1 MKKILLLL
9 LCVVINSSVLF
20 SKPGTKS
27 SGKLEIPTSSK
38 GERRSKGA
46 GKRRQTAPTKAI
58 TRSVRAEMVRESER
72 KKQLLIEQCNFL
84 FALCEGN
91 SNLDDFSLLVSR
103 LRDELKPLLSSGVTV
118 ELFAEIT
125 EKLKY
130 DFRLNWVN
138 LKKQLVSFKSF
149 LNSRQKN
156 SLTLTLCEGIC
167 ALWGLCIIFPLN
179 NEYVWY
185 RNYLKNSICDFLK
198 FYKTKRKDAF
208 DDCARADNT
217 QIIKSLLV
225 LPKLVRIFIYKRL
238 SFEHKILIG
247 EMFVNS
253 DIEGQ
258 SCFGIENRSFN
269 SFEKLFGKI

>member
-1 MKKILLLL
+1 MRKILLVL

-20 SKPGTKS
+20 SKPKTRS
-27 SGKLEIPTSSK
+27 SGKLKVLTVHNK
-38 GERRSKGA
+38 RRSPKGA
-46 GKRRQTAPTKAI
+46 GKRVQTAPAKTI
-58 TRSVRAEMVRESER
+58 TRSVCAEMVRESER

-84 FALCEGN
+84 FSLCEGN
-91 SNLDDFSLLVSR
+91 SNLKDFSLLVSR

-138 LKKQLVSFKSF
+138 LKKQLVSFKS
-149 LNSRQKN
+149 NSRQKI
-156 SLTLTLCEGIC
+156 SLTLCERIC
-167 ALWGLCIIFPLN
+167 AVWGFCIIFPLN

-198 FYKTKRKDAF
+198 FYKTKHKDAF
-208 DDCARADNT
+208 DDCARVDNT

-225 LPKLVRIFIYKRL
+225 LPQRERIFIYKKL
-238 SFEHKILIG
+238 SCDDEILIG
-247 EMFVNS
+247 QMFVNS
-253 DIEGQ
+253 DIEQ
-258 SCFGIENRSFN
+258 LSCFDIGNRSLG
-269 SFEKLFGKI
+269 SFETLFGKI